1 MRPIMLSGHERS
13 LTQIKYNAE
22 GDLLFSCSKD
32 HVINAW
38 HSHNGERL
46 GTYDGHNGTVWTV
59 DVDSTSTYLVSGSAD
74 NAMKLWNVRTGQC
87 LYTWEF
93 PTAVK
98 RVAWSEDDS
107 RVLAVTEKRM
117 GYPGGVSVFAINRD
131 EPSSPKAD
139 GEGVAIRAESK
150 EPQFVVKPSG
160 SKATVAAWCGLDEF
174 IVTAHEDGTLNLW
187 DTVRWTPSLLSGH
200 AAKLTDNLRMQE
212 EGYIFFD
219 KEEKAHSGVITD
231 LQMSPDG
238 TYFITSSKDKSA
250 KIWSI
255 GPDKNAHG
263 EEEYLTHIKTYT
275 SEPPLNSAAIIPGK
289 PYVRPLLPFVPL
301 CLRSLTERETEQI
314 LMGGGQEAMN
324 VTTTGARHGHFEVRF
339 FHRIFEEEVARVKG
353 GFGPCNTY
361 VKWFLSFS
369 ANVFLTRSRC
379 RIAAHPQGK
388 GYAIGGEDGCEL
400 DISLVRCE
408 ETPLIPIR
416 LLADVRVHHF
426 DEDWFTMA
434 RLFLSLSLRRSVR
447 VANALVADEQKPYGA
462 LEPED

>member
-46 GTYDGHNGTVWTV
+46 GTYDGHNGTVWTI

-74 NAMKLWNVRTGQC
+74 NALKLWNVRTGQC
-87 LYTWEF
+87 LFTWEF

-98 RVAWSEDDS
+98 RVQWSEDDS

-117 GYPGGVSVFAINRD
+117 GYPGGVSVFKINR
-131 EPSSPKAD
+131 ESP
-139 GEGVAIRAESK
+139 ESQSK
-150 EPQFVVKPSG
+150 EPQFLIKPSG

-187 DTVRWTPSLLSGH
+187 DT
-200 AAKLTDNLRMQE
+200 E

-219 KEEKAHSGVITD
+219 KEERGHSGLITD

-238 TYFITSSKDKSA
+238 TYFITSSKDKSS
-250 KIWSI
+250 KIWSV
-255 GPDKNAHG
+255 GPHKGPSG
-263 EEEYLTHIKTYT
+263 EEEYLTLIKTYT
-275 SEPPLNSAAIIPGK
+275 GEPPLNSAAIVPGK
-289 PYVRPLLPFVPL
+289 PYV
-301 CLRSLTERETEQI
+301 

-339 FHRIFEEEVARVKG
+339 FHRVFEEEVARVKG
-353 GFGPCNTY
+353 GFGPCNT
-361 VKWFLSFS
+361 V
-369 ANVFLTRSRC
+369 
-379 RIAAHPQGK
+379 AAHPQGK
-388 GYAIGGEDGCEL
+388 GYAIGGEDGY
-400 DISLVRCE
+400 VR
-408 ETPLIPIR
+408 L
-416 LLADVRVHHF
+416 HSF
-426 DEDWFTMA
+426 DPDWFTA
-434 RLFLSLSLRRSVR
+434 
-447 VANALVADEQKPYGA
+447 KPYGT